1 MVLLRHIGACLA
13 LACFILI
20 GPAVDRSAAQEATTA
35 PTCTG
40 CSRAPVVKRTPK
52 PRAAP
57 RAAPR
62 TPAGPAAARTAVS
75 ADGRWAG
82 VSTGPCIPTWR
93 WTLQVSDGVV
103 SGSGATGQVS
113 RAGAIRGVMKV
124 LGKAYNFVGRMG
136 GTTGSGTWRSVE
148 CSGAWTAVRS

>member
-1 MVLLRHIGACLA
+1 MVLLRKTGASLA
-13 LACFILI
+13 LACLVVI
-20 GPAVDRSAAQEATTA
+20 GPAPSVAQEATTA

-40 CSRAPVVKRTPK
+40 CSRTPVVKRTPK
-52 PRAAP
+52 PRAAV

-62 TPAGPAAARTAVS
+62 AAAPVAVS

-103 SGSGATGQVS
+103 SGSGATGQAS
-113 RAGAIRGVMKV
+113 RGSIRGVMKV
-124 LGKAYNFVGRMG
+124 LGRAYHFVGRMG
-136 GTTGSGTWRSVE
+136 GTTGSGTWRSNE